1 MRFFFFFLF
10 LFLFFLSAGNREGAI
25 FGCLS
30 FVHPVWSFAP
40 GVRLTE
46 SDLGFSRGGLFP
58 CPRCR
63 PGEAAS

>member
-1 MRFFFFFLF
+1 
-10 LFLFFLSAGNREGAI
+10 
-25 FGCLS
+25 
-30 FVHPVWSFAP
+30 VWSFAP